1 MDNNLWSLAAAYSLG
16 AHKFTVAYQQSSGDN
31 AYYYGVD
38 GNSTIFVSNS
48 IQISDFV
55 GREEKSW
62 QARYDI
68 NMATYGIPGLSFM
81 TRYVMGD
88 NIKTNGL
95 GEGKEN
101 EWNLESKYVVQEGP
115 AKDLSFRARFANYRS
130 NGAYSGYSSDLYDT
144 RLIIEYPLNI
154 L

>member
-1 MDNNLWSLAAAYSLG
+1 
-16 AHKFTVAYQQSSGDN
+16 
-31 AYYYGVD
+31 
-38 GNSTIFVSNS
+38 
-48 IQISDFV
+48 
-55 GREEKSW
+55 
-62 QARYDI
+62 
-68 NMATYGIPGLSFM
+68 MATYGVPGLSFM

-130 NGAYSGYSSDLYDT
+130 NGAYSAYSADNYDT
-144 RLIIEYPLNI
+144 RLIIEYPLSI

>member
-1 MDNNLWSLAAAYSLG
+1 
-16 AHKFTVAYQQSSGDN
+16 
-31 AYYYGVD
+31 
-38 GNSTIFVSNS
+38 
-48 IQISDFV
+48 
-55 GREEKSW
+55 
-62 QARYDI
+62 
-68 NMATYGIPGLSFM
+68 M

-115 AKDLSFRARFANYRS
+115 VKDLSFRARFANYRA
-130 NGAYSGYSSDLYDT
+130 NGAYAGYSRDNYDT